1 MPLHVGSGCLPAT
14 ITNLRINCIA
24 QSATPPEMS
33 LWEKIKE
40 FFCSTHQT
48 EAQECIWTICHPSVG
63 TTREDVVSRFEQLR
77 MLVYAGYEESIH
89 SGRHGESH
97 FCILDADNQEILSVT
112 LDDAGNYTVNCQG
125 HNETYRFTMDIEQ
138 GEECTEHAEGAS
150 GTLQVSPLPDPAAPQ
165 TPAAYD
171 AVWSEW
177 KRAAPAEELRGRAAT
192 VQRICTC
199 LNNGSREL
207 NVGESGLTALPDC
220 LPAHIT
226 TLVIPHNNYLTSLPT
241 LPSGLE
247 VLTVEDNQLT
257 SLPPL
262 PSGLE
267 VLTVEDNQL
276 TSLPPLPSGLEV
288 LTVEDN
294 QLTSLPPLPSGL
306 EVLTVEDNQLTSL
319 PPLPSG
325 LEVLTVEDNQLTSLP
340 PLPSGL
346 EVLTVEDNQLTS
358 LPPLPSGL
366 EVLTVEDNQLTSLPP
381 LPSGLEVL
389 TVEDNQLTSL
399 PPLPAGLVVLTVSG
413 NQLTSLPPLPAGL
426 QTLSVAGNQLTSLP
440 PLPAGLQMLLVAR
453 NQLTSLPP
461 LPAGLQMLLVARNQ
475 LTSLPPLPPAGLQTL
490 SVAGNQLTSLPP
502 LPAGLQMLSVA
513 GNQLTRLPPLPAGLR
528 RLLVAGNQLTSLPP
542 LPAGLQMLLVARNQL
557 TSLPPLPAGLQM
569 LSVSDNQLTSLPL
582 LPAGLELLT
591 LERNPQLVRLPPLPE
606 GLQTLSVDA
615 NPQLTRLPAL
625 PSGLQRLYA
634 RNNQLTRLPES
645 ITGLSSE
652 ASVNLEGN
660 PLSERT
666 LQALREITSAPGY
679 SGPRILFD
687 MAGASAPREARALHL
702 AAAGWL
708 VPAREGEPAPA
719 DRWHMFGQEDNA
731 AAFSL
736 FLDRLSETE
745 NFMKDAGFKAQISSW
760 LVQLAEDEA
769 LRAKTFAM
777 ATEATASCQDRVTLA
792 LHQMKNVQLVHDAE
806 KGQYDNNLAALVATG
821 REMFR
826 LEKLEQIAREK
837 AGTLALA
844 DDVEVYLAY
853 QNKLKKALGLTSV
866 TAEMRFFGVSGVTV
880 SDLQAAELQVKAA
893 EKSELREWILQWG
906 PLHSVLERKAPE
918 RVNALREKQIS
929 DYEET
934 YRMLSDTELR
944 PFGLVGNTDAER
956 TIGARAMESAKKTFL
971 DGLRP
976 LVEEMLG
983 SYLAP

>member
-1 MPLHVGSGCLPAT
+1 
-14 ITNLRINCIA
+14 
-24 QSATPPEMS
+24 MS

-262 PSGLE
+262 PAGLV
-267 VLTVEDNQL
+267 VLTVSGNQL
-276 TSLPPLPSGLEV
+276 TSLPPLPAGLQTLSV
-288 LTVEDN
+288 A
-294 QLTSLPPLPSGL
+294 G
-306 EVLTVEDNQLTSL
+306 
-319 PPLPSG
+319 
-325 LEVLTVEDNQLTSLP
+325 
-340 PLPSGL
+340 
-346 EVLTVEDNQLTS
+346 
-358 LPPLPSGL
+358 
-366 EVLTVEDNQLTSLPP
+366 NQLTSLPP

-440 PLPAGLQMLLVAR
+440 PLPAGLQMLSVAG
-453 NQLTSLPP
+453 NQLTRLPP
-461 LPAGLQMLLVARNQ
+461 LPAGLRRLLVAR
-475 LTSLPPLPPAGLQTL
+475 
-490 SVAGNQLTSLPP
+490 NQLTSLPP

-528 RLLVAGNQLTSLPP
+528 RLLVAG
-542 LPAGLQMLLVARNQL
+542 NQL

>member
-1 MPLHVGSGCLPAT
+1 MPFHIGSGCLPAT
-14 ITNLRINCIA
+14 ISNRRIYRIA
-24 QSATPPEMS
+24 WSDTPPEMS

-97 FCILDADNQEILSVT
+97 FCILDEDSQEILSVT

-125 HNETYRFTMDIEQ
+125 YSETHRLTLDTAQ
-138 GEECTEHAEGAS
+138 GEEGTGHAEGAS
-150 GTLQVSPLPDPAAPQ
+150 GTFRTSFLPATTAPQ
-165 TPAAYD
+165 TPAEYD
-171 AVWSEW
+171 AVWSAW
-177 KRAAPAEELRGRAAT
+177 RRAAPAEESRGRAAV
-192 VQRICTC
+192 VQKMRAC
-199 LNNGSREL
+199 LNNGNAVL
-207 NVGESGLTALPDC
+207 NVGESGLTTLPDC

-226 TLVIPHNNYLTSLPT
+226 TLVIPDNNLTSLPALPPELRTLEVSGNQLTSLPVLPPGLLELSIFSNPLTHLPALPSGLCKLWIFGNQLTSLPVLPPGLQELSVSDNQLASLPALPSELCKLWAYNNQLTSLPT
-241 LPSGLE
+241 LPSGLQE
-247 VLTVEDNQLT
+247 
-257 SLPPL
+257 
-262 PSGLE
+262 
-267 VLTVEDNQL
+267 
-276 TSLPPLPSGLEV
+276 
-288 LTVEDN
+288 
-294 QLTSLPPLPSGL
+294 
-306 EVLTVEDNQLTSL
+306 
-319 PPLPSG
+319 
-325 LEVLTVEDNQLTSLP
+325 
-340 PLPSGL
+340 
-346 EVLTVEDNQLTS
+346 
-358 LPPLPSGL
+358 
-366 EVLTVEDNQLTSLPP
+366 
-381 LPSGLEVL
+381 
-389 TVEDNQLTSL
+389 
-399 PPLPAGLVVLTVSG
+399 
-413 NQLTSLPPLPAGL
+413 
-426 QTLSVAGNQLTSLP
+426 
-440 PLPAGLQMLLVAR
+440 
-453 NQLTSLPP
+453 
-461 LPAGLQMLLVARNQ
+461 
-475 LTSLPPLPPAGLQTL
+475 
-490 SVAGNQLTSLPP
+490 
-502 LPAGLQMLSVA
+502 
-513 GNQLTRLPPLPAGLR
+513 
-528 RLLVAGNQLTSLPP
+528 
-542 LPAGLQMLLVARNQL
+542 
-557 TSLPPLPAGLQM
+557 
-569 LSVSDNQLTSLPL
+569 LSVSDNQLASLPT
-582 LPAGLELLT
+582 LPSELYKLWAYNNRLT
-591 LERNPQLVRLPPLPE
+591 
-606 GLQTLSVDA
+606 S
-615 NPQLTRLPAL
+615 LPAL
-625 PSGLQRLYA
+625 PSGLKELIVSGNRLTSLPVLPSELKELMVSGNRLTSLPMLPSGLLSLSVY
-634 RNNQLTRLPES
+634 RNQLTRLPES
-645 ITGLSSE
+645 LIHLSSE
-652 ASVNLEGN
+652 TTVNLEGN

-983 SYLAP
+983 SYLNVQWRRN

>member
-1 MPLHVGSGCLPAT
+1 M
-14 ITNLRINCIA
+14 
-24 QSATPPEMS
+24 
-33 LWEKIKE
+33 
-40 FFCSTHQT
+40 
-48 EAQECIWTICHPSVG
+48 
-63 TTREDVVSRFEQLR
+63 
-77 MLVYAGYEESIH
+77 YAGYEESIH

-150 GTLQVSPLPDPAAPQ
+150 GTLQVSPLPAPAAPQ
-165 TPAAYD
+165 TPAEYD

-177 KRAAPAEELRGRAAT
+177 KGAAPAEELRGRAAT

-276 TSLPPLPSGLEV
+276 TSLPPLP
-288 LTVEDN
+288 
-294 QLTSLPPLPSGL
+294 
-306 EVLTVEDNQLTSL
+306 
-319 PPLPSG
+319 
-325 LEVLTVEDNQLTSLP
+325 
-340 PLPSGL
+340 
-346 EVLTVEDNQLTS
+346 
-358 LPPLPSGL
+358 
-366 EVLTVEDNQLTSLPP
+366 
-381 LPSGLEVL
+381 
-389 TVEDNQLTSL
+389 
-399 PPLPAGLVVLTVSG
+399 AGLVVLTVSG
-413 NQLTSLPPLPAGL
+413 NQLTSLPPL
-426 QTLSVAGNQLTSLP
+426 S
-440 PLPAGLQMLLVAR
+440 
-453 NQLTSLPP
+453 
-461 LPAGLQMLLVARNQ
+461 
-475 LTSLPPLPPAGLQTL
+475 AGLQTL

-542 LPAGLQMLLVARNQL
+542 LPAGLQV
-557 TSLPPLPAGLQM
+557 

-591 LERNPQLVRLPPLPE
+591 LDRNPQLARLPPLPE

-837 AGTLALA
+837 AGMLALA

>member
-48 EAQECIWTICHPSVG
+48 EALECIWTICHPSVG

-77 MLVYAGYEESIH
+77 MLAYAGYEESIH

-112 LDDAGNYTVNCQG
+112 LDDAGNYIVNCQG

-150 GTLQVSPLPDPAAPQ
+150 GTLQVSPLPAPAAPQ
-165 TPAAYD
+165 TPAEYD

-177 KRAAPAEELRGRAAT
+177 TRVAPAEELRGRAAT

-262 PSGLE
+262 PAGLE
-267 VLTVEDNQL
+267 L
-276 TSLPPLPSGLEV
+276 
-288 LTVEDN
+288 
-294 QLTSLPPLPSGL
+294 
-306 EVLTVEDNQLTSL
+306 
-319 PPLPSG
+319 
-325 LEVLTVEDNQLTSLP
+325 
-340 PLPSGL
+340 
-346 EVLTVEDNQLTS
+346 
-358 LPPLPSGL
+358 
-366 EVLTVEDNQLTSLPP
+366 
-381 LPSGLEVL
+381 
-389 TVEDNQLTSL
+389 
-399 PPLPAGLVVLTVSG
+399 LTVSG

-426 QTLSVAGNQLTSLP
+426 QMLLVAGNQLTSLP
-440 PLPAGLQMLLVAR
+440 PLPAGLQMLLVAG

-461 LPAGLQMLLVARNQ
+461 LPAGLQM
-475 LTSLPPLPPAGLQTL
+475 L

-513 GNQLTRLPPLPAGLR
+513 GNQLT
-528 RLLVAGNQLTSLPP
+528 SLPP
-542 LPAGLQMLLVARNQL
+542 LPAGLQVLLVAR
-557 TSLPPLPAGLQM
+557 
-569 LSVSDNQLTSLPL
+569 NQLTSLPL

-591 LERNPQLVRLPPLPE
+591 LDRNPQLTRLPPLPE

-652 ASVNLEGN
+652 ATVNLEGN

-666 LQALREITSAPGY
+666 LQALRDITSAPGY

-702 AAAGWL
+702 AAADWL

-745 NFMKDAGFKAQISSW
+745 NFIKDAGFKAQITSW
-760 LVQLAEDEA
+760 LAQLAEDEA

-806 KGQYDNNLAALVATG
+806 KGQYDNNLVVLVATG

-893 EKSELREWILQWG
+893 EKSEFREWILQWG
-906 PLHSVLERKAPE
+906 PLHGVLERKAPE

-983 SYLAP
+983 SYLAS

>member
-48 EAQECIWTICHPSVG
+48 EALECIWTICHPSVG

-77 MLVYAGYEESIH
+77 MLAYAGYEESIH

-150 GTLQVSPLPDPAAPQ
+150 GTLQVSPLPAPAAPQ
-165 TPAAYD
+165 TPAEYD

-177 KRAAPAEELRGRAAT
+177 TRVAPAEELRGRAAT

-262 PSGLE
+262 PAGLE
-267 VLTVEDNQL
+267 L
-276 TSLPPLPSGLEV
+276 
-288 LTVEDN
+288 
-294 QLTSLPPLPSGL
+294 
-306 EVLTVEDNQLTSL
+306 
-319 PPLPSG
+319 
-325 LEVLTVEDNQLTSLP
+325 
-340 PLPSGL
+340 
-346 EVLTVEDNQLTS
+346 
-358 LPPLPSGL
+358 
-366 EVLTVEDNQLTSLPP
+366 
-381 LPSGLEVL
+381 
-389 TVEDNQLTSL
+389 
-399 PPLPAGLVVLTVSG
+399 LTVSG

-426 QTLSVAGNQLTSLP
+426 QVLLVAGNQLTSLP
-440 PLPAGLQMLLVAR
+440 PLPAGLQMLLVAG

-461 LPAGLQMLLVARNQ
+461 LPAGLQM
-475 LTSLPPLPPAGLQTL
+475 L

-513 GNQLTRLPPLPAGLR
+513 GNQLT
-528 RLLVAGNQLTSLPP
+528 SLPP
-542 LPAGLQMLLVARNQL
+542 LPAGLQVLLVAR
-557 TSLPPLPAGLQM
+557 
-569 LSVSDNQLTSLPL
+569 NQLTSLPL

-591 LERNPQLVRLPPLPE
+591 LDRNPQLVRLPPLPE

-652 ASVNLEGN
+652 ATVNLEGN
-660 PLSERT
+660 PLSEPT
-666 LQALREITSAPGY
+666 LQALRDITSAPGY

-702 AAAGWL
+702 AAADWL

-745 NFMKDAGFKAQISSW
+745 NFIKDAGFKAQITSW
-760 LVQLAEDEA
+760 LAQLAEDEA

-806 KGQYDNNLAALVATG
+806 KGQYDNNLVVLVATG

-853 QNKLKKALGLTSV
+853 QNKLKKALRLTSV

-893 EKSELREWILQWG
+893 EKSEFREWILQWG
-906 PLHSVLERKAPE
+906 PLHGVLERKAPE

-983 SYLAP
+983 SYLAS